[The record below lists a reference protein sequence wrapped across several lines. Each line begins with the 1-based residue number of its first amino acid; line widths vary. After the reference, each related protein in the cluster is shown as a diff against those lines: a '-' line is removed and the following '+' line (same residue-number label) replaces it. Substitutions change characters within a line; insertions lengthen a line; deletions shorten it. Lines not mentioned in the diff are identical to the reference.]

1 MLTSRLSIDEIIG
14 IVKEELSENGD
25 FTRKVSIFFCRC
37 RKRKKYSGAKLK
49 EIGEWFG
56 ISDAAVSQT
65 SRRLA
70 LKAKEDQQLKK
81 VISRL
86 EIILDDVRC

>member
-1 MLTSRLSIDEIIG
+1 LL
-14 IVKEELSENGD
+14 
-25 FTRKVSIFFCRC
+25 
-37 RKRKKYSGAKLK
+37 
-49 EIGEWFG
+49 FG

-81 VISRL
+81 MISGL
-86 EIILDDVRC
+86 EVILDGVGC

>member
-1 MLTSRLSIDEIIG
+1 M
-14 IVKEELSENGD
+14 EELVENGD
-25 FTRKVSIFFCRC
+25 FTRKVIIFFCR
-37 RKRKKYSGAKLK
+37 KYSGAKHK
-49 EIGEWFG
+49 RIGERFG

-81 VISRL
+81 ISN
-86 EIILDDVRC
+86 